1 MLREYGGGSFRVSDR
16 LISMSRQFESDPNR
30 SKITAT
36 TFTVAVFLNAAL
48 LFSVQ
53 PMFSKMALPLLGG
66 TPAVWNTCMLFFQA
80 ALLGGY
86 LYAHLT
92 TSKLSIRR
100 HVPVHVALLA
110 VSGLVLPIG
119 IAANAKPPAD
129 GSPIL
134 WLVGLLT
141 VSLGAPFLML
151 STGAP
156 LLQRWFSQTNHR
168 DAASP
173 YFLYAASNL
182 GSMVALLAYP
192 TLLERTMSLTT
203 QTRIWTVGYV
213 VLVAM
218 IAACGLIVRNA
229 APRRAASNTAAAGP
243 NEEPSEPITTARRL
257 RWIAL
262 SAVPSSMLLGVTTY
276 LSTDVAAIP
285 LLWILPL
292 ALYLLTF
299 VAAFSSRVWFR
310 PALVLGLQAVF
321 LVWLAMTMSLGLSGL
336 VAVMAPAHLGLLF
349 LTGLACHGALSQ
361 DRPPPRQLT
370 EFYLWISLGGM
381 FGGLFNALIAP
392 HVFSTVA
399 EYPIAIAAAAL
410 MRPSRTSGGAVA
422 RVLDVLLPIALAIGV
437 FVLLRGGLPV
447 PGWSMRTSIAVF
459 SIAAI
464 ACLTFYRRP
473 LRFALGLAA
482 IFGGSALGLARTE
495 QVVYRAR
502 SFFGVN
508 KVVRK
513 PPVFALFHG
522 TTMHGAQST
531 VRSERLE
538 PLTYYHRNSPIGVVF
553 ERLMQATPVRRV
565 GVVGLGVGSLACYGR
580 SGEPW
585 TYFEIDPLVER
596 IARDERYFTFLR
608 DCPPKPRVVIGDG
621 RLSLLAE
628 PDSSFDLLVIDAFG
642 SDAIPVH
649 LLTREATALYL
660 RKLRPDGIVAF
671 HISNRYLDLEP
682 VVASTAKSLG
692 AASMLGL
699 DGIISSRQAEQYKTL
714 SRWVMV
720 SHGAGR
726 LAPLTEL
733 PGWGEPTVRADAV
746 WTDDFSNAL
755 GVFRWQ
761 RQ

>member
-1 MLREYGGGSFRVSDR
+1 MKN
-16 LISMSRQFESDPNR
+16 ESDPNR
-30 SKITAT
+30 SKITAA

-110 VSGLVLPIG
+110 LSGLVLPIG
-119 IAANAKPPAD
+119 IAANTRPPAN
-129 GSPIL
+129 GSPVL
-134 WLVGLLT
+134 WLVGVLT
-141 VSLGAPFLML
+141 VSIGAPFLML

-168 DAASP
+168 DAANP

-192 TLLERTMSLTT
+192 AVLERTMSLAM
-203 QTRIWTVGYV
+203 QGLVWTVGYV
-213 VLVAM
+213 VLVVL
-218 IAACGLIVRNA
+218 IAVCGIIVRKATPAPTTWETTIDA
-229 APRRAASNTAAAGP
+229 AVARIAPA
-243 NEEPSEPITTARRL
+243 SEPLTTRRRL
-257 RWIAL
+257 RWVAL

-285 LLWILPL
+285 LLWIVPL

-299 VAAFSSRVWFR
+299 VVAFSSREWFR

-349 LTGLACHGALSQ
+349 LTGLACHGALSH
-361 DRPPPRQLT
+361 DRPPARQLT

-381 FGGLFNALIAP
+381 LGGLFNALIAP

-410 MRPSRTSGGAVA
+410 LRPTRKPAGTSS
-422 RVLDVLLPIALAIGV
+422 RVLDIVLPVALAVGVVLL
-437 FVLLRGGLPV
+437 LRRGFPV
-447 PGWSMRTSIAVF
+447 PGWSMRTSIGVF
-459 SIAAI
+459 SIAALI
-464 ACLTFYRRP
+464 CLTFYSRP

-482 IFGGSALGLARTE
+482 IFGGSALGLLRTK

-508 KVVRK
+508 QVVSR

-522 TTMHGAQST
+522 TTMHGAQSRT
-531 VRSERLE
+531 QGQRLE

-553 ERLMQATPVRRV
+553 ERLMQSMPVRRV
-565 GVVGLGVGSLACYGR
+565 GVIGLGVGSLACYGR
-580 SGEPW
+580 DGEPW

-596 IARDERYFTFLR
+596 IARDDRYFTFLR

-621 RLSLLAE
+621 RLSLAAE
-628 PDSSFDLLVIDAFG
+628 PDSSFDLIVVDAFG

-682 VVASTAKSLG
+682 VVATTAKSLG
-692 AASMLGL
+692 APSLVGV
-699 DGIISSRQAEQYKTL
+699 DGIVSSRQAEQYKSL
-714 SRWVMV
+714 SKWVMV
-720 SHGAGR
+720 SRSAPR
-726 LAPLTEL
+726 LAPLMEL
-733 PGWGEPTVRADAV
+733 PGWGEPVTRSNAV
-746 WTDDFSNAL
+746 WTDDFSNVL
-755 GVFRWQ
+755 GVFKWQ

>member
-1 MLREYGGGSFRVSDR
+1 MMR
-16 LISMSRQFESDPNR
+16 IESDPNYG
-30 SKITAT
+30 KGAAAVFTA
-36 TFTVAVFLNAAL
+36 AVFLNAAL

-92 TSKLSIRR
+92 TSKLSVRR
-100 HVPVHVALLA
+100 HVPVHLALLA
-110 VSGLVLPIG
+110 LSGLILPIG
-119 IAANAKPPAD
+119 VAANAKPPAN
-129 GSPIL
+129 GSPVL

-168 DAASP
+168 DAANP

-182 GSMVALLAYP
+182 GSMIALLAYP
-192 TLLERTMSLTT
+192 ALLERTMSLTT
-203 QTRIWTVGYV
+203 QNRIWTVGYV
-213 VLVAM
+213 VLVVL
-218 IAACGLIVRNA
+218 IAGCGFIVRNA
-229 APRRAASNTAAAGP
+229 ARQTAVGAGVTTP
-243 NEEPSEPITTARRL
+243 NEVPDDPLTLRRRL
-257 RWIAL
+257 RWLAL

-299 VAAFSSRVWFR
+299 VAAFSSREWFR

-381 FGGLFNALIAP
+381 LGGLFNALIAP
-392 HVFSTVA
+392 HIFSTVA

-410 MRPSRTSGGAVA
+410 LRPPPKSGRLTSRL
-422 RVLDVLLPIALAIGV
+422 LDVMLPLALAV
-437 FVLLRGGLPV
+437 SVYMLLRGGLPV
-447 PGWSMRTSIAVF
+447 PGWSMRTSITAF
-459 SIAAI
+459 AI
-464 ACLTFYRRP
+464 VALVCLAFYRRP

-495 QVVYRAR
+495 DVVYRAR

-508 KVVRK
+508 KIVRK

-522 TTMHGAQST
+522 TTLHGAQST
-531 VRSERLE
+531 IRSERLE

-553 ERLMQATPVRRV
+553 ERLMQSMPVRRV

-580 SGEPW
+580 PGEPW

-596 IARDERYFTFLR
+596 IARDGRYFTFLR

-621 RLSLLAE
+621 RLSLVAE

-682 VVASTAKSLG
+682 VVATTAKSLG
-692 AASMLGL
+692 AASLIGV
-699 DGIISSRQAEQYKTL
+699 DGIIARGQRDQFKSL
-714 SRWVMV
+714 SKWVMV
-720 SHGAGR
+720 THSATR
-726 LAPLTEL
+726 LAPLLEA
-733 PGWGEPTVRADAV
+733 PGWGEPITRSDAV
-746 WTDDFSNAL
+746 WTDDFSNVL